1 MFDIDQFIDACES
14 MKINEW
20 DYNIGIGNE
29 GIGKIIA
36 KGAKGIWSAIIKF
49 FTTIGKMIGSA
60 IHRAKDFF
68 KKSDPKLNK
77 EMDDVIYEEFY
88 DDVEAAE
95 AAASKIDELESMA
108 ETFIN
113 NHNER
118 MNYASQAI
126 KSTSEDEVHFNYE
139 LNKINEMLNSITSNN
154 REKNGKQLPVI
165 NKQLP
170 SVRQMPVATG
180 RKTPPAVKTY
190 EIMDRL
196 NEIEINSC
204 RIADKMKRLTADSS
218 NSTALTLYGNTLNNM
233 GTAVSTMVTAII
245 SYIDEFGIKQKRMYE
260 IQDHGS
266 YADYVPIYNF

>member
-1 MFDIDQFIDACES
+1 MFDIDQFINACES
-14 MKINEW
+14 LKINEW
-20 DYNIGIGNE
+20 DYSIGIGIGNE
-29 GIGKIIA
+29 GIGNIIA

-49 FTTIGKMIGSA
+49 FTMIGKMIGSA

-77 EMDDVIYEEFY
+77 EMDNVIYEEFY

-139 LNKINEMLNSITSNN
+139 LNKINEILDSITSNN
-154 REKNGKQLPVI
+154 REKNSKQLPVI
-165 NKQLP
+165 SKQLP
-170 SVRQMPVATG
+170 SVRQMPVTTG

-218 NSTALTLYGNTLNNM
+218 NSTALTLYGNTLNNI

-245 SYIDEFGIKQKRMYE
+245 SYIDEFGIK
-260 IQDHGS
+260 
-266 YADYVPIYNF
+266 